1 MSITELLAA
10 VGGLAGVLGG
20 LTAFAKFIAEKS
32 AEAGLKRFEHTLKQ
46 AEADHES
53 ALRRLEAEFGAKL
66 RRIEEEHRASLQ
78 FASALDLDLRSARKT
93 AYADLWSR
101 TKAVP
106 KWPRDPSL
114 SYEGLRA
121 LSEAMRD
128 WYFAGGG
135 MLLSRTARAAYGDAQ
150 GAIHACL
157 GPHKSGPVSD
167 ADYDRVRDALSTL
180 RTELTD
186 DLLTRREAPALPA
199 GVAG

>member
-1 MSITELLAA
+1 MDITEVLAA

-20 LTAFAKFIAEKS
+20 LTAFAKFVAEKS

-46 AEADHES
+46 SEADHES
-53 ALRRLEAEFGAKL
+53 ALRRLEAEFAAKL
-66 RRIEEEHRASLQ
+66 KRIEEEHRASLQ

-101 TKAVP
+101 TKVVP

-114 SYEGLRA
+114 GYEDLRK
-121 LSEAMRD
+121 LSEGMRD

-135 MLLSRTARAAYGDAQ
+135 MLLSRTAREVYGDAQ
-150 GAIHACL
+150 AAIHACL
-157 GPHKSGPVSD
+157 GADRPGRVSD
-167 ADYDRVRDALSTL
+167 ADYDRVRDALSAL

-199 GVAG
+199 PAAA